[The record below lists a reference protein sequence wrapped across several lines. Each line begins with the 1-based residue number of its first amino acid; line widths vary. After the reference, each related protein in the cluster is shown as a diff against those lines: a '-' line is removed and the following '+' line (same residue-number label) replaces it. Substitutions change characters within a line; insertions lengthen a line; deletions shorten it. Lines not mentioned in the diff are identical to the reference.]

1 MKLNEQ
7 EIADFQETIT
17 EDELI
22 EYLAEFHSV
31 KKKKPIMEEII
42 ESEEYYARR

>member
-1 MKLNEQ
+1 MKPNEQ

-22 EYLAEFHSV
+22 EYLAEFHST

-42 ESEEYYARR
+42 ESEELYARR

>member
-1 MKLNEQ
+1 MKPNEQ
-7 EIADFQETIT
+7 EIAEFQETIT

-22 EYLAEFHSV
+22 EYLAEFHPT

>member
-1 MKLNEQ
+1 MKPNEQ
-7 EIADFQETIT
+7 EIAEFQETIT

-22 EYLAEFHSV
+22 EYLAEFHST

-42 ESEEYYARR
+42 ESEEHDARR

>member
-1 MKLNEQ
+1 MKPNEQ
-7 EIADFQETIT
+7 EIAEFLETIT

-22 EYLAEFHSV
+22 EYLAEFHSA
-31 KKKKPIMEEII
+31 KKKKPIMEEIL

>member
-1 MKLNEQ
+1 MKPNEQ

-22 EYLAEFHSV
+22 EYLAEFHSA
-31 KKKKPIMEEII
+31 KNKKPIMEEII
-42 ESEEYYARR
+42 ESEELYARR

>member
-1 MKLNEQ
+1 MKPNEQ

-22 EYLAEFHSV
+22 EYLAEFRST

>member
-17 EDELI
+17 EDELV
-22 EYLAEFHSV
+22 EYLAEFHST